1 MTVDSG
7 QSTVV
12 SLQMRAKQEAVT
24 CHCGWHSFHMEREPF
39 HMEREPFHVVFCE
52 KRLTCRK
59 NGNTIKENLI
69 DWRQKMAKSFS
80 DKLSAARLMAAG
92 LKAHA
97 QEVAAVGVKKD
108 VAQKLEAAVKTL
120 SDLDTKQE
128 KLKAELKACTAK
140 MTEAAKQ
147 MAALSQDAQ
156 KRVKIAVPSSLW
168 KEFGISAKK

>member
-1 MTVDSG
+1 
-7 QSTVV
+7 
-12 SLQMRAKQEAVT
+12 
-24 CHCGWHSFHMEREPF
+24 
-39 HMEREPFHVVFCE
+39 
-52 KRLTCRK
+52 
-59 NGNTIKENLI
+59 
-69 DWRQKMAKSFS
+69 MAKSFS